1 MAKQQFISCSQA
13 AFSEVVHC
21 HLENQRIQRRLR
33 DLIVDHAATHLQLK
47 KLEDPTDPITTTCF
61 GLLLWS
67 QWTSA
72 QKSPRICV
80 TKQKRP
86 KKRAARQ
93 PHIWRIPKMEVP
105 ENHPFLFGGVH
116 YKPSNLWYLDVSGVH
131 LQGCSRKGLPE
142 QRGSKELWS
151 GRTVRCTR
159 GYQGL
164 QNPMMWVLTS
174 VSSPLGLFWKLL
186 AITWLLKLDAYYS
199 TITTSPWFS
208 VNTCTSGIWTASC
221 FIRKFSRFGF
231 DLVLDQLGLG
241 MRNKMK

>member
-1 MAKQQFISCSQA
+1 MQPLIYSSKNWRIRQIPSRQHALVCCYDHNEQVPQN
-13 AFSEVVHC
+13 
-21 HLENQRIQRRLR
+21 HLEYLWQS
-33 DLIVDHAATHLQLK
+33 K
-47 KLEDPTDPITTTCF
+47 KDYST
-61 GLLLWS
+61 
-67 QWTSA
+67 
-72 QKSPRICV
+72 
-80 TKQKRP
+80 
-86 KKRAARQ
+86 RAARQ

-116 YKPSNLWYLDVSGVH
+116 YKPSNPWYLNVSGVH

-159 GYQGL
+159 GYQRL

-174 VSSPLGLFWKLL
+174 VSSTLGLFWKLL

-208 VNTCTSGIWTASC
+208 VNTCTSRI
-221 FIRKFSRFGF
+221 
-231 DLVLDQLGLG
+231 
-241 MRNKMK
+241 